1 MSEHGSV
8 ETLFNE
14 FQALLETLRKSCYN
28 TPVMDNSKRKEKALG
43 KIIAVASGKGGTG
56 KTTAVAALSSCLAAL
71 GKRTKTKVLCID
83 FDVGMRNLDFS
94 LAMSDY
100 VVMDFMDVAN
110 GVTPLMSAV
119 SESPAVPNLFFLTA
133 PSDLEDTPF
142 ITGVMSE
149 SEYNTYETKL
159 KAMFKEIRENFDYC
173 LIDSPPG
180 IGAIFNLAHCDV
192 DMSVIVTIGEQPAI
206 RDAQQTATA
215 IREMG
220 IENVRLLVNRV
231 KRRNYKQIR
240 STIDDVIDTVGV
252 QLLGIIP
259 EDKNVLRSLH
269 AGTPLILNRSLYSAH
284 HFLDAALRIL
294 GNDVKL
300 RRI

>member
-1 MSEHGSV
+1 M
-8 ETLFNE
+8 
-14 FQALLETLRKSCYN
+14 K
-28 TPVMDNSKRKEKALG
+28 NSKRKGKKSG

-56 KTTAVAALSSCLAAL
+56 KTTTVAALSACLAAL
-71 GKRTKTKVLCID
+71 GKRAKTKVLCID

-100 VVMDFMDVAN
+100 IVMDFMDVAN

-133 PSDLEDTPF
+133 PSDLEDSPF
-142 ITGVMSE
+142 TTGVMSE
-149 SEYNTYETKL
+149 SEYNSYETKL
-159 KAMFKEIRENFDYC
+159 KAMFKEIRANFDYC

-180 IGAIFNLAHCDV
+180 IGAIFNLAHCDA
-192 DMSVIVTIGEQPAI
+192 DMSIIVTIGEQPAI
-206 RDAQQTATA
+206 RDAQQAATTV
-215 IREMG
+215 REMG